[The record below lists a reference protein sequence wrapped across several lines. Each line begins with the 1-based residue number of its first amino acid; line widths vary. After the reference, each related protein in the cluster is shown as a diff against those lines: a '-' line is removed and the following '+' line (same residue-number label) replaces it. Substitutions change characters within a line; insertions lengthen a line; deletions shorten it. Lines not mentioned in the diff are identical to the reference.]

1 MLKILYRSGPL
12 EITVEGGNSKE
23 LFKSLASAEEI
34 FAADRQCG
42 LCGGED
48 LRHRVRQTTDY
59 EFFELVCFAC
69 SATLAYGQR
78 KSDGQLFPRRK
89 GEDAKPLPNNGW
101 AKWSKEPP
109 ARPARPKDEPAGA
122 RNIHGIVATD
132 EDVGF

>member
-23 LFKSLASAEEI
+23 LFKALAAAEEV

-42 LCGGED
+42 LCAGED
-48 LRHRVRQTTDY
+48 LRHRVRQTADY
-59 EFFELVCFAC
+59 EFFELVCLSC

-89 GEDAKPLPNNGW
+89 GEDGKPLEHAGW
-101 AKWSKEPP
+101 AKWNKEPP
-109 ARPARPKDEPAGA
+109 TRPRLKDSPVGE
-122 RNIHGIVATD
+122 RNAHGLDVTD
-132 EDVGF
+132 ADVGF